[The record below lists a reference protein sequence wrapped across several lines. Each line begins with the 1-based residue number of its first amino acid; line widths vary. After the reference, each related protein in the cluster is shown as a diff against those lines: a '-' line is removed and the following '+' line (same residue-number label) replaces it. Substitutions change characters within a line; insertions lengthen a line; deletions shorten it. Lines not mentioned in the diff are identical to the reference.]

1 MTTCIILHNMI
12 IEDERELDAPI
23 ELGREAPPPDI
34 EIAEDENVRFQNF
47 LARFRNIKNKEA
59 HLSKIKKLIFHYE
72 MH

>member
-47 LARFRNIKNKEA
+47 LA
-59 HLSKIKKLIFHYE
+59 
-72 MH
+72 